1 MRLLDTDFTSTQG
14 PAAGAVA
21 NDPGRGAKTAGPSR
35 AAVDQILRVLF
46 IAWLIVTAV
55 LWRIL

>member
-1 MRLLDTDFTSTQG
+1 MKLLDTIFKSIQG
-14 PAAGAVA
+14 PAANADA
-21 NDPGRGAKTAGPSR
+21 NDSGSGAQAAGPSR

-46 IAWLIVTAV
+46 IAWLIVTAA